1 MGLSTDDRLEAI
13 EKRVAAIEELL
24 NNGFGEKLAELSRL
38 IMGDEQLKVEP
49 LRDTVETLSAGVHRV
64 EKLIDRG
71 KWWLTGL
78 AAGFTVVNV
87 GGEAF
92 VGWVTKLLSG

>member
-1 MGLSTDDRLEAI
+1 MELEAI
-13 EKRVAAIEELL
+13 EKRVAAIEKLL
-24 NNGFGEKLAELSRL
+24 TNGWGDKLAELSRL
-38 IMGDEQLKVEP
+38 IMGDEQLKVKP
-49 LRDTVETLSAGVHRV
+49 LRDTVENLSAGVQRV

-78 AAGFTVVNV
+78 AAGFTIVNV

-92 VGWVTKLLSG
+92 VGWVAKLFSA